1 MTKFH
6 PQPRERSIIPRVFFI
21 RWVVLVVSLL
31 TLTAGFNGRAAPP
44 LIIGHRGASFDAP
57 ENTLA
62 SFRLALLQGAD
73 GIEGDFY
80 LTSDGQIV
88 CIHDRDTKRV
98 AGVSRVVPESTLAEL
113 RSLEIGAWKDPK
125 WRGERIPTIA
135 EVLALVPDGKMIFI
149 ELKVGVEIVEPL
161 MAALDAS
168 GLNNAQIV
176 VISFDADA
184 IAECE
189 RLRPGLRTQWLTDY
203 KQQDDGLW
211 RPTEDTIAM
220 NLRRSGADALGSKA
234 NPAVLNQNFLNNL
247 CAADMSEFGVWTVD
261 DPDLARFYMDHGA
274 WSITTNR
281 PAWLREQLGL
291 NGAPPADALPDR

>member
-1 MTKFH
+1 MSRTILAVALI
-6 PQPRERSIIPRVFFI
+6 S
-21 RWVVLVVSLL
+21 
-31 TLTAGFNGRAAPP
+31 LTAGSPLRAEQP
-44 LIIGHRGASFDAP
+44 LIIGHRGASYDAP

-62 SFRLALLQGAD
+62 SFRLAFLQGAD

-80 LTSDGQIV
+80 LTKDGEIV

-98 AGVSRVVPESTLAEL
+98 AGESRIVPESTLAEL
-113 RSLEIGAWKDPK
+113 RSLEIGSWKDPK
-125 WRGERIPTIA
+125 WRGEKIPTIA
-135 EVLALVPDGKMIFI
+135 EVLALVPDDKMIFI
-149 ELKVGVEIVEPL
+149 ELKVGVEIVAPL
-161 MAALDAS
+161 MTALDAS
-168 GLNNAQIV
+168 GLKNSQLV

-203 KQQDDGLW
+203 KQQEDGQW

-234 NPAVLNQNFLNNL
+234 NLEVLNQKFLNNL
-247 CAADMSEFGVWTVD
+247 CAADMCAFGVWTVD
-261 DPDLARFYMDHGA
+261 DPEVARFYIERGA

-281 PAWLREQLGL
+281 PKWLREQLGRSL
-291 NGAPPADALPDR
+291 NGEAPSNGSPAR